1 MTSRYEVTLN
11 DKKLSSVN
19 KNLLILDVAYSTSES
34 FERSRIANRDGARLS
49 SLYREGSSVTV
60 TFELHIY
67 DIQKRQA
74 ALADVIAWAKDGGE
88 LKINDRKDQSLQCVC
103 EKLPAISVK
112 NWTEPLTITF
122 SAYAFPYW
130 EETKATVATLSGK
143 NVSGTIKVNGNAP
156 KAYANVTVKAT
167 AAITS
172 LTVKVGSSSI
182 ALSGISIAAG
192 KTVVFSY
199 DENKI
204 LSIMTGTTSLL
215 SKRTAKSSDDLVA
228 SCGKSNKISV
238 VASANVT
245 ATFSVKGAF
254 I

>member
-1 MTSRYEVTLN
+1 MTRSKGR
-11 DKKLSSVN
+11 SA
-19 KNLLILDVAYSTSES
+19 VA
-34 FERSRIANRDGARLS
+34 
-49 SLYREGSSVTV
+49 
-60 TFELHIY
+60 
-67 DIQKRQA
+67 A
-74 ALADVIAWAKDGGE
+74 AAY
-88 LKINDRKDQSLQCVC
+88 QSG
-103 EKLPAISVK
+103 EKLYSEYDGEWKSGDHAERVVFK
-112 NWTEPLTITF
+112 NILLP
-122 SAYAFPYW
+122 P
-130 EETKATVATLSGK
+130 
-143 NVSGTIKVNGNAP
+143 NAP

-172 LTVKVGSSSI
+172 LTVKIGSSSI